1 MIHTLI
7 NNLTYVIIASIITE
21 AITEIVVKSELFI
34 PVKSKLFE
42 LGKNNRFFERIH
54 YLVDCGYCFS
64 VWVGMFM
71 SILMLNNINVVNQYV
86 DWFLLG
92 IVVHRLSNLF
102 HNIMDRIYNID
113 NTGKG

>member
-1 MIHTLI
+1 MLI
-7 NNLTYVIIASIITE
+7 NNLTCVIIAVIITE

-54 YLVDCGYCFS
+54 YLLDCGYCFS
-64 VWVGMFM
+64 VWAGMFI
-71 SILMLNNINVVNQYV
+71 SILMLNDISVVNSYI

-102 HNIMDRIYNID
+102 HNVMDRIYNMGSV
-113 NTGKG
+113 GKG

>member
-1 MIHTLI
+1 MLI
-7 NNLTYVIIASIITE
+7 NNLTYVIIAVLITE
-21 AITEIVVKSELFI
+21 AITEIVVKSELFL
-34 PVKSKLFE
+34 PVKSKIFE
-42 LGKNNRFFERIH
+42 LGKNNKFFERIH
-54 YLVDCGYCFS
+54 YLLDCGYCFS
-64 VWVGMFM
+64 VWAGMFT
-71 SILMLNNINVVNQYV
+71 SLLLLNDFSVVNKYI